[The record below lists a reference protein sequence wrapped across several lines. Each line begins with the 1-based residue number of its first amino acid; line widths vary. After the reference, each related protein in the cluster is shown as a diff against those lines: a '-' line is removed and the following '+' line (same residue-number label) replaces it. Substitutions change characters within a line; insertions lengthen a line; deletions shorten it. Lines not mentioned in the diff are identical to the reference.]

1 MKMLALKNACNSSRD
16 FGDVIKT
23 KHCKGDKNMF
33 NKTYKLL
40 NGVEI
45 PLLGLGTWLLEDAQ
59 AAQAVRDA
67 VSIGYRH
74 IDTAQAYMNEAGI
87 GEGIRSCGVAREELF
102 ITTKVAAEAKTY
114 EEVTKSID
122 ESLTKMGVDYID
134 LLIIHSP
141 QPWTEFREEKRY
153 FEENKEAWKAME
165 DAYKEGKVK
174 AIGFSNFL
182 QDDIENILSSC
193 EIKPMVNQILAH
205 VSNTP
210 LELIEFSQK
219 NGILVEA
226 YSPIAHGAVLDN
238 EEVKVI
244 ADKYG
249 VSVAQLCLRYD
260 IQLGL
265 AVIPKTAKPNHMK
278 NNAELDFVISDA
290 DMEILKN
297 VEPIQDY
304 GEHSYF
310 PVFGGKL
317 K

>member
-1 MKMLALKNACNSSRD
+1 
-16 FGDVIKT
+16 
-23 KHCKGDKNMF
+23 MF
-33 NKTYKLL
+33 NETYKLS

-45 PLLGLGTWLLEDAQ
+45 PLLGLGTWLLDDEQ

-67 VSIGYRH
+67 VSSGYRH

-114 EEVTKSID
+114 KEVTESID
-122 ESLTKMGVDYID
+122 ESLTKMGLDYID

-141 QPWTEFREEKRY
+141 QPWTEFREENRY

-165 DAYKEGKVK
+165 DAYKAGKVK
-174 AIGFSNFL
+174 AIGLSNFL

-210 LELIEFSQK
+210 LELIEFCQK

-226 YSPIAHGAVLDN
+226 YSPIAHGAVLGN

-265 AVIPKTAKPNHMK
+265 AVIPKTANPNHMK
-278 NNAELDFVISDA
+278 DNAELDFVISDA

>member
-1 MKMLALKNACNSSRD
+1 
-16 FGDVIKT
+16 
-23 KHCKGDKNMF
+23 MF
-33 NKTYKLL
+33 NETYKLS
-40 NGVEI
+40 NGVEM
-45 PLLGLGTWLLEDAQ
+45 PLLGLGTWLLDDEQ

-67 VSIGYRH
+67 VSNGYRH

-87 GEGIRSCGVAREELF
+87 GEGIRSSGVEREELF

-114 EEVTKSID
+114 EEVTESID
-122 ESLTKMGVDYID
+122 ESLTKMGLDYID

-141 QPWTEFREEKRY
+141 QPWTEFREENRY

-165 DAYKEGKVK
+165 DAYKAGKVK
-174 AIGFSNFL
+174 AIGLSNFL

-193 EIKPMVNQILAH
+193 EIKPMVNQVLVH

-210 LELIEFSQK
+210 LDLIEFCQK
-219 NGILVEA
+219 NDILVEA

-238 EEVKVI
+238 KEVKVI
-244 ADKYG
+244 ANKYG

-265 AVIPKTAKPNHMK
+265 AVIPKTANPDHMRI
-278 NNAELDFVISDA
+278 NAELDFVISDA

>member
-1 MKMLALKNACNSSRD
+1 
-16 FGDVIKT
+16 
-23 KHCKGDKNMF
+23 MF
-33 NKTYKLL
+33 NETYKLS

-45 PLLGLGTWLLEDAQ
+45 PLLGLGTWLLDDEQ

-67 VSIGYRH
+67 VSNGYRH

-87 GEGIRSCGVAREELF
+87 GEGIRFSGVEREELF

-114 EEVTKSID
+114 EEVTESID
-122 ESLTKMGVDYID
+122 ESLTKMGLDYID

-141 QPWTEFREEKRY
+141 QPWTEFREENRY
-153 FEENKEAWKAME
+153 FEENKKAWKAME
-165 DAYKEGKVK
+165 DAYKAGKVK
-174 AIGFSNFL
+174 AIGLSNFL

-210 LELIEFSQK
+210 LDLIEFCQK
-219 NGILVEA
+219 NDILVEA

-238 EEVKVI
+238 KEVKVI

-265 AVIPKTAKPNHMK
+265 AVIPKTANPDHMRI
-278 NNAELDFVISDA
+278 NTELDFVISDA

>member
-1 MKMLALKNACNSSRD
+1 
-16 FGDVIKT
+16 
-23 KHCKGDKNMF
+23 
-33 NKTYKLL
+33 
-40 NGVEI
+40 
-45 PLLGLGTWLLEDAQ
+45 
-59 AAQAVRDA
+59 
-67 VSIGYRH
+67 
-74 IDTAQAYMNEAGI
+74 
-87 GEGIRSCGVAREELF
+87 
-102 ITTKVAAEAKTY
+102 
-114 EEVTKSID
+114 
-122 ESLTKMGVDYID
+122 
-134 LLIIHSP
+134 
-141 QPWTEFREEKRY
+141 
-153 FEENKEAWKAME
+153 ME
-165 DAYKEGKVK
+165 DAYNAGKVK
-174 AIGFSNFL
+174 AIGLSNFL

-210 LELIEFSQK
+210 LELIEFCQK

-238 EEVKVI
+238 KEVKVI

-265 AVIPKTAKPNHMK
+265 AVIPKTANPDHMRI
-278 NNAELDFVISDA
+278 NAKLDFVISDA
-290 DMEILKN
+290 DMETLKN

>member
-1 MKMLALKNACNSSRD
+1 
-16 FGDVIKT
+16 
-23 KHCKGDKNMF
+23 MF
-33 NKTYKLL
+33 NETYKLS

-45 PLLGLGTWLLEDAQ
+45 PLLGLGTWLLDDEQ

-67 VSIGYRH
+67 VSSGYRH

-114 EEVTKSID
+114 EEVTNSID
-122 ESLTKMGVDYID
+122 ESLTKLGLDYID

-165 DAYKEGKVK
+165 DAYKAGKVK
-174 AIGFSNFL
+174 AIGLSNFL

-210 LELIEFSQK
+210 LELIEFCQK

-226 YSPIAHGAVLDN
+226 YSPIAHGAALDN
-238 EEVKVI
+238 KEVKVI

-265 AVIPKTAKPNHMK
+265 AVIPKTANPDHMRI
-278 NNAELDFVISDA
+278 NAKLDFVISDA

>member
-1 MKMLALKNACNSSRD
+1 
-16 FGDVIKT
+16 
-23 KHCKGDKNMF
+23 MF
-33 NKTYKLL
+33 NETYKLS

-45 PLLGLGTWLLEDAQ
+45 PLLGLGTWLLDDEQ

-67 VSIGYRH
+67 VSLGYRH
-74 IDTAQAYMNEAGI
+74 IDTAQAYMNEDGR

-102 ITTKVAAEAKTY
+102 VTTKVAAEAKTY
-114 EEVTKSID
+114 DAVTESID
-122 ESLTKMGVDYID
+122 ESLTKMGLDYID

-141 QPWTEFREEKRY
+141 QPWKEFREESRY

-165 DAYKEGKVK
+165 DAYRTGKVK
-174 AIGFSNFL
+174 AIGLSNFL

-210 LELIEFSQK
+210 LELIEFCQK
-219 NGILVEA
+219 NGILAEA

-238 EEVKVI
+238 EEVKAI

-265 AVIPKTAKPNHMK
+265 AVIPKTANPDHMK
-278 NNAELDFVISDA
+278 INADLDFVISDA

>member
-1 MKMLALKNACNSSRD
+1 
-16 FGDVIKT
+16 
-23 KHCKGDKNMF
+23 MF
-33 NKTYKLL
+33 NETYKLS

-45 PLLGLGTWLLEDAQ
+45 PLLGLGTWLLDDEQ

-67 VSIGYRH
+67 VSSGYRH

-114 EEVTKSID
+114 EEVTNSID
-122 ESLTKMGVDYID
+122 ESLTKLGLDYID

-165 DAYKEGKVK
+165 DAYKAGKVK
-174 AIGFSNFL
+174 AIGLSNFL

-210 LELIEFSQK
+210 LELIEFCQK

-238 EEVKVI
+238 KEVKVI

-265 AVIPKTAKPNHMK
+265 AVIPKTANPDHMRI
-278 NNAELDFVISDA
+278 NAKLDFVISDA

-297 VEPIQDY
+297 VKPIQDY

>member
-1 MKMLALKNACNSSRD
+1 
-16 FGDVIKT
+16 
-23 KHCKGDKNMF
+23 MF
-33 NKTYKLL
+33 SETFKLS

-45 PLLGLGTWLLEDAQ
+45 PKLGLGTWLLDDAQ
-59 AAQAVRDA
+59 TSQAVRDA

-74 IDTAQAYMNEAGI
+74 IDTAQAYKNEAGV
-87 GEGIRSCGVAREELF
+87 GEGIRSSGVAREELF
-102 ITTKVAAEAKTY
+102 ITTKVGAELKNYDA
-114 EEVTKSID
+114 VTQSID
-122 ESLTKMGVDYID
+122 ESLAKMGLDYID

-141 QPWTEFREEKRY
+141 QPWKEFREENRY
-153 FEENKEAWKAME
+153 FGENKEAWKSLE
-165 DAYKEGKVK
+165 DAYKIGKVK
-174 AIGFSNFL
+174 AIGLSNFL
-182 QDDIENILSSC
+182 QDDLENILANC

-210 LELIEFSQK
+210 FELIEFCQK
-219 NGILVEA
+219 NDILIEA

-238 EEVKVI
+238 PEIKVV

-249 VSVAQLCLRYD
+249 VSVAQLCLRYCL
-260 IQLGL
+260 QLGL
-265 AVIPKTAKPNHMK
+265 VVIPKTAKPDHMR

-297 VEPIQDY
+297 VEHIQNY
-304 GEHSYF
+304 GEHSFF

>member
-1 MKMLALKNACNSSRD
+1 
-16 FGDVIKT
+16 
-23 KHCKGDKNMF
+23 MF
-33 NKTYKLL
+33 NETYKLS

-45 PLLGLGTWLLEDAQ
+45 PLLGLGTWLLDDEQ

-67 VSIGYRH
+67 VSNGYRH

-87 GEGIRSCGVAREELF
+87 GQGIRSSSVAREELF

-114 EEVTKSID
+114 EEVAKSID
-122 ESLTKMGVDYID
+122 ESLTKMGLDYID

-141 QPWTEFREEKRY
+141 QPWTAFREKNRY
-153 FEENKEAWKAME
+153 FEENKEVWKAME
-165 DAYKEGKVK
+165 AAYKAGKVK
-174 AIGFSNFL
+174 AIGLSNFL

-210 LELIEFSQK
+210 LELIEFCQK

-265 AVIPKTAKPNHMK
+265 AVIPKTANPNHMK
-278 NNAELDFVISDA
+278 NNAELGFVISDV

>member
-1 MKMLALKNACNSSRD
+1 
-16 FGDVIKT
+16 
-23 KHCKGDKNMF
+23 MF
-33 NKTYKLL
+33 NETYKLS
-40 NGVEI
+40 NGVEM
-45 PLLGLGTWLLEDAQ
+45 PLLGLGTWLLDDEQ

-67 VSIGYRH
+67 VSNGYRH

-87 GEGIRSCGVAREELF
+87 GEGIRSSGVEREELF

-114 EEVTKSID
+114 EEVTESID
-122 ESLTKMGVDYID
+122 ESLTKMGLDYID

-141 QPWTEFREEKRY
+141 QPWTEFREENRY

-165 DAYKEGKVK
+165 DAYKAGKVK
-174 AIGFSNFL
+174 AIGLSNFL

-193 EIKPMVNQILAH
+193 EIKPMVNQVLAH

-210 LELIEFSQK
+210 LDLIEFCQK
-219 NGILVEA
+219 NDILVEA

-238 EEVKVI
+238 KEVKVI

-265 AVIPKTAKPNHMK
+265 AVIPKTANPDHMRI
-278 NNAELDFVISDA
+278 NAELDFVISDA

>member
-1 MKMLALKNACNSSRD
+1 
-16 FGDVIKT
+16 
-23 KHCKGDKNMF
+23 MF
-33 NKTYKLL
+33 NETFKLS

-45 PLLGLGTWLLEDAQ
+45 PKLGLGTWLIDDDK

-74 IDTAQAYMNEAGI
+74 IDTAQAYMNEAGV
-87 GEGIRSCGVAREELF
+87 GEGIRSCCVAREELF

-114 EEVTKSID
+114 DAVTQSID
-122 ESLTKMGVDYID
+122 ESLAKLGLDYID

-141 QPWTEFREEKRY
+141 QPWMEFREENRY
-153 FEENKEAWKAME
+153 FEENKEVWKSLE
-165 DAYKEGKVK
+165 DAYKKGKVK
-174 AIGFSNFL
+174 AIGLSNFL
-182 QDDIENILSSC
+182 QDDVENILASC

-210 LELIEFSQK
+210 LKLIEFCQK
-219 NGILVEA
+219 HDIVVEA
-226 YSPIAHGAVLDN
+226 YSPIAHGAVLEN
-238 EEVKVI
+238 AEVKVI

-265 AVIPKTAKPNHMK
+265 VVIPKTANPDHMR
-278 NNAELDFVISDA
+278 NNLALDFAVSDE
-290 DMEILKN
+290 DMATLKN
-297 VEPIQDY
+297 VGPIQNY
-304 GEHSYF
+304 GEHSFF

>member
-1 MKMLALKNACNSSRD
+1 
-16 FGDVIKT
+16 
-23 KHCKGDKNMF
+23 MF
-33 NKTYKLL
+33 NETYKLS

-45 PLLGLGTWLLEDAQ
+45 PLLGLGTWLLDDEQ

-67 VSIGYRH
+67 VSSGYRH

-87 GEGIRSCGVAREELF
+87 GEGIRSSGVAREELF

-114 EEVTKSID
+114 DEVANSID
-122 ESLTKMGVDYID
+122 ESLTKLGLDYID

-165 DAYKEGKVK
+165 DAYKAGKVK
-174 AIGFSNFL
+174 AIGLSNFL

-210 LELIEFSQK
+210 LELIEFCQK

-238 EEVKVI
+238 KEVKVI

-265 AVIPKTAKPNHMK
+265 AVIPKTANPDHMRINEK
-278 NNAELDFVISDA
+278 LDFVISDA

>member
-1 MKMLALKNACNSSRD
+1 
-16 FGDVIKT
+16 
-23 KHCKGDKNMF
+23 MF
-33 NKTYKLL
+33 NETYKLS

-45 PLLGLGTWLLEDAQ
+45 PLLGLGTWLLDDEQ

-67 VSIGYRH
+67 VSSEYGH

-114 EEVTKSID
+114 EEVTNSID
-122 ESLTKMGVDYID
+122 ESLTKLGLDYID

-153 FEENKEAWKAME
+153 FEENKKAWKAME
-165 DAYKEGKVK
+165 DAYNAGKVK
-174 AIGFSNFL
+174 AIGLSNFL

-210 LELIEFSQK
+210 LELIEFCQK

-226 YSPIAHGAVLDN
+226 YSPIAHGAVLGN

-265 AVIPKTAKPNHMK
+265 AVIPKTANPNHMK

>member
-1 MKMLALKNACNSSRD
+1 
-16 FGDVIKT
+16 
-23 KHCKGDKNMF
+23 MF
-33 NKTYKLL
+33 NETYKLS

-45 PLLGLGTWLLEDAQ
+45 PLLGLGTWLLDDEQ

-67 VSIGYRH
+67 VSSGYRH

-114 EEVTKSID
+114 EEVTNSID
-122 ESLTKMGVDYID
+122 ESLTKLGLDYID

-165 DAYKEGKVK
+165 DAYKAGKVK
-174 AIGFSNFL
+174 AIGLSNFL

-210 LELIEFSQK
+210 LELIEFCQK

-238 EEVKVI
+238 KEVKVI

-265 AVIPKTAKPNHMK
+265 AVIPKTANSDHMRI
-278 NNAELDFVISDA
+278 NAKLNFVISDA

-297 VEPIQDY
+297 VKPIQDY

>member
-1 MKMLALKNACNSSRD
+1 
-16 FGDVIKT
+16 
-23 KHCKGDKNMF
+23 MF
-33 NKTYKLL
+33 NETYKLS

-45 PLLGLGTWLLEDAQ
+45 PLLGLGTWLLDDEQ
-59 AAQAVRDA
+59 AAQAVGDA
-67 VSIGYRH
+67 VSSGYRH

-87 GEGIRSCGVAREELF
+87 GKGVRSCGVAREELF

-114 EEVTKSID
+114 KEVTESID
-122 ESLTKMGVDYID
+122 ESLTKMGLDYID

-141 QPWTEFREEKRY
+141 QPWTEFREENRY

-165 DAYKEGKVK
+165 DAYKAGKVK
-174 AIGFSNFL
+174 AIGLSNFL

-210 LELIEFSQK
+210 LELIEFCQK

-226 YSPIAHGAVLDN
+226 YSPIAHGAVLGN

-265 AVIPKTAKPNHMK
+265 AVIPKTANPNHMK
-278 NNAELDFVISDA
+278 DNAELDFVISDA

>member
-1 MKMLALKNACNSSRD
+1 
-16 FGDVIKT
+16 
-23 KHCKGDKNMF
+23 MF
-33 NKTYKLL
+33 SETFKLS

-45 PLLGLGTWLLEDAQ
+45 PKLGLGTWLLDDAQ
-59 AAQAVRDA
+59 TSQAVRDA

-74 IDTAQAYMNEAGI
+74 IDTAQAYKNEAGV

-102 ITTKVAAEAKTY
+102 ITTKVAAELKNY
-114 EEVTKSID
+114 DSVTQSID
-122 ESLTKMGVDYID
+122 ESLAKMGLDYID

-141 QPWTEFREEKRY
+141 QPWKEFREENRY
-153 FEENKEAWKAME
+153 FGENKEAWKSLE
-165 DAYKEGKVK
+165 DAYKIGKVK
-174 AIGFSNFL
+174 AIGLSNFL
-182 QDDIENILSSC
+182 QDDLENILANC

-210 LELIEFSQK
+210 FELIEFCQK
-219 NGILVEA
+219 NDILIEA

-238 EEVKVI
+238 PEIKVV

-249 VSVAQLCLRYD
+249 VSVAQLCLRYCL
-260 IQLGL
+260 QLGL
-265 AVIPKTAKPNHMK
+265 VVIPKTAKPDHMR

-297 VEPIQDY
+297 VEHIQNY
-304 GEHSYF
+304 GEHSFF

>member
-1 MKMLALKNACNSSRD
+1 
-16 FGDVIKT
+16 
-23 KHCKGDKNMF
+23 MF
-33 NKTYKLL
+33 NETFKLS
-40 NGVEI
+40 NGIEI
-45 PLLGLGTWLLEDAQ
+45 PKLGLGTWLLDDEQ

-67 VSIGYRH
+67 VSLGYRH
-74 IDTAQAYMNEAGI
+74 MDTAQAYMNEAGI
-87 GEGIRSCGVAREELF
+87 GEAIRTCGVAREKLF
-102 ITTKVAAEAKTY
+102 ITTKVAAEAKSY
-114 EEVTKSID
+114 DAVTQSIH
-122 ESLTKMGVDYID
+122 ESLAKLGLEYID

-153 FEENKEAWKAME
+153 FEENKEVWKAME
-165 DAYKEGKVK
+165 DAYRTGKVK
-174 AIGFSNFL
+174 AIGLSNFL
-182 QDDIENILSSC
+182 QDDIENILAAC

-210 LELIEFSQK
+210 LELIEFCKK
-219 NGILVEA
+219 NDILVEA
-226 YSPIAHGAVLDN
+226 YSPIAHGAILGN
-238 EEVKVI
+238 TEVKAI

-265 AVIPKTAKPNHMK
+265 VVLPKTANPDHMR

-290 DMEILKN
+290 DMETLKN
-297 VEPIQDY
+297 AEQIQDY
-304 GEHSYF
+304 GEHSFF

>member
-1 MKMLALKNACNSSRD
+1 
-16 FGDVIKT
+16 
-23 KHCKGDKNMF
+23 MF
-33 NKTYKLL
+33 NEMYKLS

-45 PLLGLGTWLLEDAQ
+45 PLLGLGTWLLDDEQ

-67 VSIGYRH
+67 VSSGYRH
-74 IDTAQAYMNEAGI
+74 IDTAQAYMNETGI

-114 EEVTKSID
+114 EEVTESID
-122 ESLTKMGVDYID
+122 ESLTKMGLDYID

-165 DAYKEGKVK
+165 DAYKAGKVK
-174 AIGFSNFL
+174 AIGLSNFL
-182 QDDIENILSSC
+182 QDDIENIFSGC

-210 LELIEFSQK
+210 LELIEFCQK

-226 YSPIAHGAVLDN
+226 YSPIAHGAVLGN